1 MLKPGLY
8 EQVINQEIKTE
19 LAETSE
25 DQKLSQKIDAAEASD
40 ILTGYISEVIK
51 KRLDMISDGE
61 NVSAQVELVNKIVN
75 VLSGEAGDEVS
86 ELAVAEDAEQL
97 IALLP
102 DKKLDV
108 FMVTLN
114 KSDKDYS
121 PTTMYEDYSINEEL
135 FHWQSQNATSDT
147 SPTGQRYINHKKM
160 GSDVLLFV
168 REFKKDELGTAP
180 YTFLGT
186 ATYMRHIGNKPMS
199 ITWHLDDAIPA
210 KYLKKTNKLVV
221 G

>member
-8 EQVINQEIKTE
+8 EQVINQEIKNE

-75 VLSGEAGDEVS
+75 VLSGEAGDDIS

-97 IALLP
+97 IAL
-102 DKKLDV
+102 
-108 FMVTLN
+108 FCF
-114 KSDKDYS
+114 SC
-121 PTTMYEDYSINEEL
+121 
-135 FHWQSQNATSDT
+135 
-147 SPTGQRYINHKKM
+147 R
-160 GSDVLLFV
+160 
-168 REFKKDELGTAP
+168 
-180 YTFLGT
+180 
-186 ATYMRHIGNKPMS
+186 
-199 ITWHLDDAIPA
+199 
-210 KYLKKTNKLVV
+210 
-221 G
+221 

>member
-1 MLKPGLY
+1 MRMFYVSMWNKAANWSSSETFENIENLAKSPTMVN
-8 EQVINQEIKTE
+8 EMIE
-19 LAETSE
+19 LLEYNLE
-25 DQKLSQKIDAAEASD
+25 HIDFID
-40 ILTGYISEVIK
+40 SEVK
-51 KRLDMISDGE
+51 LGFECPLDVHCTYTRDQLLVAMDYMTPS
-61 NVSAQVELVNKIVN
+61 NVREGVKW
-75 VLSGEAGDEVS
+75 
-86 ELAVAEDAEQL
+86 
-97 IALLP
+97 LP